1 MANDLDKL
9 YGIDPDAVARIKEL
23 GITTIE
29 DFYEV
34 AKHPDSREDLSKK
47 IGVDNFTLEGWSST
61 AGNFILMSNCE
72 W

>member
-9 YGIDPDAVARIKEL
+9 YGIDPEAVKKIKEQ

-34 AKHPDSREDLSKK
+34 AKHPDSRQDLSDK
-47 IGVDNFTLEGWSST
+47 IGVDTFTLEGWSST

>member
-1 MANDLDKL
+1 MASDLSKL
-9 YGIDPDAVARIKEL
+9 FGINPEAVEKIKAL
-23 GITTIE
+23 GIETIE

-34 AKHPDSREDLSKK
+34 AKYPDSRQELAQK
-47 IGVDNFTLEGWSST
+47 IDVDTFRLEEWSST